1 MNDEFETALGQTL
14 ADMAKVD
21 RSTVEAVHASIATL
35 PDRRSS
41 RLFRVGRSISNGAS
55 RMRPAFALAGVA
67 ILLIALVGFSM
78 LGRWQTA
85 PVGVGS
91 PTPSP
96 ASPSASNTPA
106 PSAVPSAS
114 PTKLLPTASPETQPV
129 VLTGGSL
136 QVLAWAPDGSRFAI
150 REFPHGPLPDPP
162 GPTIHL
168 FDRSG
173 AEIGTV
179 SGWGFG
185 WTDATHFVVLRTD
198 GASAGPTPI
207 QGAYLG
213 QIGSTQLDRLPGNYD
228 NLVSGPSGAVA
239 LELAWDQTAAT
250 KAQYVVVTAG
260 SLSQRRDGVPAAWS
274 RDGSMLAVFHPTKF
288 PPAVAGG
295 GGQVTGWFEVVR
307 STGKSAASAR
317 QIESAIT
324 AQVAFSPDGSRV
336 AFRDDTV
343 GEKIGV
349 LNIATG
355 RLQTI
360 PLFGLFTWA
369 GNDQLLIADL
379 SSSIPSENNSILSWS
394 AQTGQ
399 LTTYATGNIVGAS
412 GRGIVVVGSGAT
424 STLTWSNN
432 TPGATKSGEFTL
444 GVAPTSGI
452 EDSDWS
458 PDGTS
463 VIVITGRPD
472 YGNIEA
478 AVILR
483 P

>member
-35 PDRRSS
+35 PDRRSN

-67 ILLIALVGFSM
+67 VLLIALVGFSM

-85 PVGVGS
+85 PVAVGS
-91 PTPSP
+91 PTPS

-114 PTKLLPTASPETQPV
+114 PTKLLPTASPVTQPV
-129 VLTGGSL
+129 VLTGGYL
-136 QVLAWAPDGSRFAI
+136 RVLAWAPDGSRFAI
-150 REFPHGPLPDPP
+150 LEMPHGPLPDPP

-173 AEIGTV
+173 ADIGTV

-250 KAQYVVVTAG
+250 RAQYVVVTAG

-444 GVAPTSGI
+444 GVAPPSGI

-472 YGNIEA
+472 YPNIEE

>member
-1 MNDEFETALGQTL
+1 VNDEFETALGQTL

-21 RSTVEAVHASIATL
+21 RSTAEAVRASMATL
-35 PDRRSS
+35 PDRGSN
-41 RLFRVGRSISNGAS
+41 RLSGVGRSISNWAR

-67 ILLIALVGFSM
+67 ILLIVLVGFSM

-85 PVGVGS
+85 PVAVGS
-91 PTPSP
+91 PTPS

-106 PSAVPSAS
+106 PSPVPSPSA
-114 PTKLLPTASPETQPV
+114 TRLLPTASPETQPA
-129 VLTGGSL
+129 VLTGGYL
-136 QVLAWAPDGSRFAI
+136 QPLGWTPDGSRFAI
-150 REFPHGPLPDPP
+150 LEMPRGPLPDPP

-173 AEIGTV
+173 AEIGSV
-179 SGWGFG
+179 RGWGFG
-185 WTDATHFVVLRTD
+185 WTDATHFVVFRTD
-198 GASAGPTPI
+198 GTSAGPKPI

-239 LELAWDQTAAT
+239 LEVAWDSTAAT

-260 SLSQRRDGVPAAWS
+260 NLSQRRDGVPAAWS

-288 PPAVAGG
+288 PPADAGG

-324 AQVAFSPDGSRV
+324 AQVVFSPDGSRV

-349 LNIATG
+349 LNIASG

-360 PLFGLFTWA
+360 PLFGGFTWA
-369 GNDQLLIADL
+369 ANDELLIADL
-379 SSSIPSENNSILSWS
+379 SSEIPSENNSILSWS
-394 AQTGQ
+394 AKTGQ
-399 LTTYATGNIVGAS
+399 LTTYATGTFVGAS
-412 GRGIVVVGSGAT
+412 GRGIVVVGSDAT
-424 STLTWSNN
+424 STLTWSDN

-444 GVAPTSGI
+444 GAAPRSGI
-452 EDSDWS
+452 DGSDWS

-463 VIVITGRPD
+463 VIVITGDPN
-472 YGNIEA
+472 YIED